1 MKKIRAG
8 DLVFIKKDN
17 VKVKDFDTTKWYE
30 IEEVVKIK
38 GTRKRSYKLKDSKYS
53 IWRSDIKERKRVN
66 ETI

>member
-8 DLVFIKKDN
+8 DLVLVKREN

-30 IEEVVKIK
+30 IEEVVRIK
-38 GTRKRSYKLKDSKYS
+38 GIRRRSYKLKDSKYS
-53 IWRSDIKERKRVN
+53 IWRKDIKERRRAN